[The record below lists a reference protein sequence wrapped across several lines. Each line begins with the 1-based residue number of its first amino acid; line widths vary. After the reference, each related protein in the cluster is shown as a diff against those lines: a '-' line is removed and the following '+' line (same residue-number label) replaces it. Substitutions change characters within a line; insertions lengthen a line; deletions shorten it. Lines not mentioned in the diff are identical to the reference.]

1 MRREASGGLV
11 GLMGKAATNIEGR
24 LAIRLAVADG
34 AVRWVEIS
42 SSRPLQTPRIF
53 HGKTVTELL
62 TTLPLLYSVCGTA
75 QACAAVNA
83 CEQALGQAPDPV
95 AATARQRLVG
105 LETAK
110 EHLWR
115 ILLDWPDLLGQSQ
128 DSAGVGELLQL
139 VKGYRDASY
148 PNGRPFLP
156 GSRPAAEV
164 DTAGMVKQLS
174 RLLEMRVFAMPPE
187 KWCEL
192 ENESALAD
200 WAARGETPAAAMLEH
215 LQRQGWSGLGSSDVT
230 GLPALDGR
238 VLQARLTSPDEER
251 FIASPELEGACY
263 ETSPLTRVAPTPLLS
278 SLRAEQGN
286 GLLTRFVAR
295 LLELAMLPRQLGL
308 AETPEADQVAGLPAG
323 TGIAQVEA
331 ARGRLVHRVVLE
343 DERVAA
349 YQIVAPTEWNFHP
362 RGALARGLQGL
373 AVKSEAELRQQAV
386 LLINAID
393 PCVGYD
399 LQIENG

>member
-1 MRREASGGLV
+1 LA
-11 GLMGKAATNIEGR
+11 LMGKSATNIEGR
-24 LAIRLAVADG
+24 LTIRLAVADG
-34 AVRWVEIS
+34 AVQRVEIG

-53 HGKTVTELL
+53 HGKTVSELL

-75 QACAAVNA
+75 QACAAVSA
-83 CEQALGQAPDPV
+83 CEQALGQTPDPV
-95 AATARQRLVG
+95 VADARQRLVG

-115 ILLDWPDLLGQSQ
+115 VLLDWPALLEQSQ
-128 DSAGVGELLQL
+128 DLAGVGELLQL

-156 GSRPAAEV
+156 GSRPDAEA

-174 RLLEMRVFAMPPE
+174 RLLEQRVFAMPPE

-192 ENESALAD
+192 EGESALTD
-200 WAARGETPAAAMLEH
+200 WAAQGETPAAAMLDH
-215 LQRQGWSGLGSSDVT
+215 LQRQGWNGLGASDVD
-230 GLPALDGR
+230 GLPAMAET
-238 VLQARLTSPDEER
+238 VLQAQLTSLDAER
-251 FIASPELEGACY
+251 FIATPVLDGVCY
-263 ETSPLTRVAPTPLLS
+263 ETSPLTRVEPAPMLSLLQS
-278 SLRAEQGN
+278 EYGN
-286 GLLTRFVAR
+286 GLLTRFAAR
-295 LLELAMLPRQLGL
+295 LLELARIPRQLTDTL
-308 AETPEADQVAGLPAG
+308 EPVQVAELPAG

-331 ARGRLVHRVVLE
+331 ARGRLVHRVVLA
-343 DERVAA
+343 DERVEA

-373 AVKSEAELRQQAV
+373 AVKSETELRQQAV

-399 LQIENG
+399 LQIEN

>member
-1 MRREASGGLV
+1 
-11 GLMGKAATNIEGR
+11 MGKAAANIEGR

-34 AVRWVEIS
+34 AVQQVEIG

-53 HGKTVTELL
+53 HGKPVTELL

-75 QACAAVNA
+75 QACAAVTA
-83 CEQALGQAPDPV
+83 CEQAMGQSPDPV
-95 AATARQRLVG
+95 VTNARQRLVG

-115 ILLDWPDLLGQSQ
+115 VLLDWPNLLEQPQDL
-128 DSAGVGELLQL
+128 AGVGELLQL

-174 RLLEMRVFAMPPE
+174 RLLEQRVFAMPPE
-187 KWCEL
+187 QWCEL
-192 ENESALAD
+192 EDKAALLEWAD
-200 WAARGETPAAAMLEH
+200 RTQTPAAALLDH
-215 LQRQGWSGLGSSDVT
+215 LRRQGWNGLGASDVA
-230 GLPALDGR
+230 GLPAMAET
-238 VLQARLTSPDEER
+238 VLQAQLTSSDAER
-251 FIASPELEGACY
+251 FIAAPMLDGVCY
-263 ETSPLTRVAPTPLLS
+263 ETSPLTRIEPTPMLS
-278 SLRAEQGN
+278 SLQSEHGN
-286 GLLTRFVAR
+286 GLLTRFAAR
-295 LLELAMLPRQLGL
+295 LLELARIPRQLEDTL
-308 AETPEADQVAGLPAG
+308 EVVQVAELPTG

-331 ARGRLVHRVVLE
+331 ARGRLVHRVVLV
-343 DERVAA
+343 DERVEA

-373 AVKSEAELRQQAV
+373 AVKSEEALRQQTV

-393 PCVGYD
+393 PCVGYE